1 MSETVGN
8 NGAKMKEINIY
19 LYSSIKGGK
28 AKNGAYTYLLEMPTQ
43 KGPVT
48 LSKTEKVEGMTVHKS
63 ELCAL
68 AAALKRIMKSSR
80 LVIYTDSGYLATNAR
95 DCLASWKKNGWK
107 TAKGKQVKNLEEWQT
122 VYQLIRKHSFKFVV
136 SAEHSYYQ
144 RMKEETEA
152 AAECM

>member
-1 MSETVGN
+1 MRK
-8 NGAKMKEINIY
+8 GAYSYVLEIN
-19 LYSSIKGGK
+19 
-28 AKNGAYTYLLEMPTQ
+28 TE

-48 LSKTEKVEGMTVHKS
+48 LIQTQQVEEMTAHKS

-68 AAALKRIMKSSR
+68 AAALKRILKSSR

-122 VYQLIRKHSFKFVV
+122 VYQLIKKHSFKFVV

-144 RMKEETEA
+144 RMKKETEA